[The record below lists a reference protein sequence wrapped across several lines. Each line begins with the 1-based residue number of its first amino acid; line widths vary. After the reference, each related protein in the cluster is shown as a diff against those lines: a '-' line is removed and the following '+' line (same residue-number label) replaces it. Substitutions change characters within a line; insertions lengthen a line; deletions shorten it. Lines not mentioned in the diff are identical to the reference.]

1 MFNKVQDKLIGD
13 INRHEAIISELKDFT
28 DKLRREEKPDFV
40 SCEKCGCAI
49 LRDNAIKGKAE
60 IRTKQEPVYF
70 VGSHESY
77 KIRDENVDYLFY
89 PYYCKLHAPKGLI

>member
-13 INRHEAIISELKDFT
+13 INRHEAIIKELKDFT

-60 IRTKQEPVYF
+60 IKSTFWQNIWGTRGQEDT
-70 VGSHESY
+70 
-77 KIRDENVDYLFY
+77 IFY